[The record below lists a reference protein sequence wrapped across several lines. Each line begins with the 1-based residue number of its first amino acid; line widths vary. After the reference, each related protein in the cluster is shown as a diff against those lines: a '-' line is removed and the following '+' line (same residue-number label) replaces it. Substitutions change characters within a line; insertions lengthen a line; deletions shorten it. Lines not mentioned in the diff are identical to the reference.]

1 LKNNTTSL
9 TEIFFGNLDK
19 DLVRKSG
26 ESNISFWGS
35 ENYFK
40 KLKEPIDWE
49 HGVLCFFQ
57 ENDDEFW
64 WKISGEYKKNRFDN
78 FEGIKNELVEIHTD
92 FNVITG
98 ILKFIFQSKGDLF
111 EIKDEFETPDI
122 LIEGEEDSD
131 HFNIELFDEINLD
144 ENNSIWILE
153 TTRYKDLKYK
163 IKSGDLYLEYDSA
176 DDLKLFERYI
186 FSIVLKSM

>member
-1 LKNNTTSL
+1 LKNNTSSL

-49 HGVLCFFQ
+49 HGVLCIFQ

-64 WKISGEYKKNRFDN
+64 WKISGEYKKNGFDN
-78 FEGIKNELVEIHTD
+78 FEAIKNELLEIHND

-98 ILKFIFQSKGDLF
+98 ILEFICQSKGDLF

>member
-1 LKNNTTSL
+1 MKNNTSSL

-98 ILKFIFQSKGDLF
+98 ILKFIFKSKGDLF